1 MTVTRRLTMEIVQ
14 LITSESLY
22 LLQWEMDSFTDV
34 DVDAAVNLAQRFHE
48 MRLGCFHSTLQKVP
62 AKFI

>member
-1 MTVTRRLTMEIVQ
+1 MTETRRLTMEIVQ

-48 MRLGCFHSTLQKVP
+48 MRLG
-62 AKFI
+62 